1 MKREK
6 LMETLAKK
14 YPTMFLRTSEE
25 FNGNEGGIWTSG
37 EESPRNAKG
46 QELFD
51 YWSESSNYSL
61 GVRKDFGEYLEKLG
75 WYCEW
80 HDAGTIMIW
89 EI

>member
-6 LMETLAKK
+6 LMDTLSKK

-51 YWSESSNYSL
+51 YLSESKDYSL
-61 GVRKDFGEYLEKLG
+61 GIRKDFYEYLEKIG

-80 HDAGTIMIW
+80 YAAGTIMIW